1 MERPMIY
8 LCAVSQRFPEN
19 LDIGV
24 QARVW
29 GVEERYVNKIS
40 RVRPGDTLVFLV
52 GGDFRSVHRIESEPF
67 KDSTLLWPEKN
78 GSRFPHRVRISP
90 PLFRGKVH
98 APPLTQKIS
107 FMRGR
112 ERWSGTVQGA
122 HGVFNPK
129 MTEDDLRLVT
139 SRMTPVAA
147 PAVEPSPIPIEPA
160 RIPFGLLE
168 DQMGRAVTD
177 LFAALGL
184 RHAAD
189 AAQTW
194 LSEGDAYRVLA
205 VDRHD
210 GARVVVVVDSG
221 KGTAGLVLQALRHLS
236 ELRAEGGA
244 RASVRAI
251 ILSDRLSDE
260 LVRVTREIPAL
271 EARQFRVRIE
281 LDPDPQGG
289 EGRHLASIA

>member
-1 MERPMIY
+1 MIY

-19 LDIGV
+19 LDIGIH
-24 QARVW
+24 ARVW
-29 GVEERYVNKIS
+29 GVEERYAAKIS

-52 GGDFRSVHRIESEPF
+52 GGDFRSVHRIESKPYE
-67 KDSTLLWPEKN
+67 DSSLLWPEKN

-90 PLFRGKVH
+90 PLFRGAVH
-98 APPLTQKIS
+98 VPPLSQKIS

-129 MTEDDLRLVT
+129 MTEDDLRLIT

-147 PAVEPSPIPIEPA
+147 PATAPSPIPVEPA
-160 RIPFGLLE
+160 RIPLGLLE
-168 DQMGRAVTD
+168 DQMGQAVID
-177 LFAALGL
+177 LFAAMGL
-184 RHAAD
+184 R
-189 AAQTW
+189 QTSDDTHIL
-194 LSEGDAYRVLA
+194 LSEGEAYRVLA
-205 VDRHD
+205 TDRHD
-210 GARVVVVVDSG
+210 GARVVVLLDPG
-221 KGTAGLVLQALRHLS
+221 KGTASLVLQALRHLS

-251 ILSDRLSDE
+251 VLSDRLSDE

-289 EGRHLASIA
+289 TGRHLPSIA